1 MNVRGEFVYTSPNQ
15 ISYGPGSRQTL
26 RADLEAAGV
35 ERALLLVSNTLYEK
49 TPHGKELEDLIGPR
63 RALTF
68 SQPRMH
74 VPREVV
80 LDVARQAREVG
91 VDAIVS
97 LGGGSVSDLGKAVGL
112 ALAEN
117 ITDSAGIDDY
127 KVTFTEDGEVR
138 MRTLEG
144 VPVPHW
150 TLPTTLSAAEF
161 TSGFGIT
168 DLQRGVKDGFSGQ
181 TLIPQRVIMDSELTL
196 STPMN
201 LWLSTGIRAV
211 DHCVEACYSLAAQ
224 PFVSAVCKDGL
235 ATLAKYLGR
244 TRSNPEDLD
253 ARTYCQIASWQGGF
267 AITNAGVGVSH
278 AIGHQIGA
286 RYGIPHG
293 ITSCV
298 VLPASMAYNDAVAR
312 EVLDEIAAILGGPAG
327 ARGADVVRSFIAD
340 FGLPTRLDQVGLG
353 PENYDQIVED
363 VLGDRSILWNPRSID
378 TEAIIEILE
387 TARNS

>member
-1 MNVRGEFVYTSPNQ
+1 MNVSGEFAYTSPNQ
-15 ISYGPGSRQTL
+15 ITYGPGSRQAL
-26 RADLEAAGV
+26 PAALEAAGV
-35 ERALLLVSNTLYEK
+35 ERVLLLVSNSLYEK
-49 TPHGKELEDLIGPR
+49 TPHGKELEDLIGSR

-68 SQPRMH
+68 SQPRQH

-80 LDVARQAREVG
+80 VEVARQARAAS

-112 ALAEN
+112 AIAEN
-117 ITDSAGIDDY
+117 ITDSAAIDDY
-127 KVTFTEDGEVR
+127 KVTFTSEGEVR
-138 MRTLEG
+138 PTTVAG
-144 VPVPHW
+144 STVPHW

-168 DLQRGVKDGFSGQ
+168 DAERGVKDGFSHS
-181 TLIPQRVIMDSELTL
+181 TLIPQRVILDSELTR
-196 STPMN
+196 STPMD
-201 LWLSTGIRAV
+201 LWLSTGIRAL

-224 PFVSAVCKDGL
+224 PFVTAVCKDGL

-244 TRSNPEDLD
+244 TRSHPEDLD

-278 AIGHQIGA
+278 AVGHQIGA

-298 VLPASMAYNDAVAR
+298 TLPAAMAYNNAVVGD
-312 EVLDEIAAILGGPAG
+312 VLDEIASIFGAPAG
-327 ARGADVVRSFIAD
+327 VSGADAVRSFIAD
-340 FGLPTRLDQVGLG
+340 LGLPTRLDQVGLG
-353 PENYDQIVED
+353 PENYDQIVAD
-363 VLGDRSILWNPRSID
+363 VSEDRSILWNPRPID
-378 TEAIIEILE
+378 GEAVVEILE
-387 TARNS
+387 IARTQ